1 MRPLYFLK
9 FKFKLLP
16 TNINLKQINK
26 LAIPALIAGVSEPI
40 LSLTDTAIVGNIH
53 INATESLAA
62 VGIVGAFISMLIWVL
77 GQTRSAI
84 SSIVSQYVGADNV
97 EAVKNLPAQAIFII
111 TSLSVLIII
120 GTYPFAQSI
129 FKLYNASGL
138 ILDYSVDYYKIR
150 VFGFPFTLF
159 TIAVF
164 GTFRGLQN
172 TYHPMLIAIIGASAN
187 IILDFILVYGIE
199 GYIPAMHIKG
209 AAYASV
215 IAQFLMAIF
224 SAYYLLTK
232 TNIPLRFS
240 FPFHPEIKRFIG
252 MILNLFVRTLAL
264 NVTLYFASA
273 FSTSYG
279 KQYIAAYTIA
289 INLWFL
295 GAFIIDGYA
304 SAGNILSGKLIGG
317 KEYGNLIQLSNKLI
331 KYGIIL
337 GITIAILGA
346 LLYYPLGTL
355 FTKDPQVLKEFY
367 NIFWIVLLMQPLC
380 ALAFIFDGMF
390 KGLGKMKILRNVLLF
405 STFVIFLPILFWL
418 DALDYKL
425 YGIFI
430 AFTLWIIARGLP
442 LIIKFRKE
450 FLPLSQKT

>member
-1 MRPLYFLK
+1 MSTKISLK
-9 FKFKLLP
+9 Y
-16 TNINLKQINK
+16 INK
-26 LAIPALIAGVSEPI
+26 LAIPALISGVSEPI
-40 LSLTDTAIVGNIH
+40 LSLTDTAIVGNMS

-84 SSIVSQYVGADNV
+84 SSIVSQYVGANDL
-97 EAVKNLPAQAIFII
+97 EKVKNLPAQAIFII
-111 TSLSVLIII
+111 TSLSVIII
-120 GTYPFAQSI
+120 LATYPFAENI
-129 FKLYNASGL
+129 FKLYNASSL
-138 ILDYSVDYYKIR
+138 ILDYSVDYYRIR

-172 TYHPMLIAIIGASAN
+172 TYYPMIIAIIGAVTN
-187 IILDFILVYGIE
+187 IILDIILVYGVE
-199 GYIPAMHIKG
+199 GYIPAMNIEG

-215 IAQFLMAIF
+215 IAQLLMALT

-232 TNIPLRFS
+232 TEIPLRFS
-240 FPFHPEIKRFIG
+240 LPFNKEIGRFLLMIG
-252 MILNLFVRTLAL
+252 NLFIRTLAL

-279 KQYIAAYTIA
+279 KEYIAAYTIA

-304 SAGNILSGKLIGG
+304 SAGNILSGKLYGA
-317 KEYGNLIQLSNKLI
+317 KEYGKLIELSNKLI
-331 KYGIIL
+331 KYGIIV
-337 GITIAILGA
+337 GVIIAIIGA
-346 LLYYPLGTL
+346 TVYYPIGLL
-355 FTKDPQVLKEFY
+355 FTKDEAVLREFY
-367 NIFWIVLLMQPLC
+367 NVFWLVLAMQPLC

-390 KGLGKMKILRNVLLF
+390 KGLGKMKTLRNVLLL
-405 STFVIFLPILFWL
+405 STFLVFIPVLFWL

-425 YGIFI
+425 YAIFI

-450 FLPLSQKT
+450 FLPLSQND